1 MQIKLI
7 WIGKTK
13 SSSIRS
19 LMSDYLER
27 ILHMSSCEIVE
38 ARDLSKRKHLRGTE
52 LIKAEG
58 DELMKH
64 VPEGSLMVALDETGT
79 QFTSPEFA
87 RWLESRQNSGIRMI
101 AFVVGGSEGLS
112 RMISSRAHLLLSM
125 GKMTWTHE
133 MCRALL
139 LEQLYR
145 AMCIQRRIPYH
156 RD

>member
-1 MQIKLI
+1 
-7 WIGKTK
+7 
-13 SSSIRS
+13 
-19 LMSDYLER
+19 MSDYLER
-27 ILHMSSCEIVE
+27 IRHMGSCEIVE
-38 ARDLSKRKHLRGTE
+38 TRDLSKRKRLRGTE
-52 LIKAEG
+52 LVKAEG
-58 DELMKH
+58 EELMKH
-64 VPEGSLMVALDETGT
+64 VPKGSLMVALDETGA

-87 RWLESRQNSGIRMI
+87 SWLESRQNSGTRMI

-112 RMISSRAHLLLSM
+112 RTVSSRAHLLLSM

-145 AMCIQRRIPYH
+145 AMCIQRKIPYH